1 MAEEDGFFSRWS
13 RRKVLAKTGE
23 PLPETAPAPA
33 QPTPA
38 VPRVAAL
45 APVPAPAAAP
55 PSEPPPPTL
64 DDVARLTP
72 ESDFKP
78 FVARAVDPQVR
89 NAAMKTLFS
98 DPHFNV
104 MDGLDIYIDDYSK
117 PDPLPLELARKLTSA
132 QFMKVFD
139 APEAAPA
146 PSMEAPAGT
155 VSPAS
160 VTSAPGPLPA
170 ALPVQ
175 SGDAADP
182 VSASAPAVGAA
193 GLASPA
199 EAGVRLAPHQLPS
212 ELPNEPTA

>member
-1 MAEEDGFFSRWS
+1 MAEDDGFFSRWS

-23 PLPETAPAPA
+23 PLPEPAPVA
-33 QPTPA
+33 PMA
-38 VPRVAAL
+38 VAAV
-45 APVPAPAAAP
+45 PVPAVAPAA
-55 PSEPPPPTL
+55 PSEVATEPQQAPLPTL
-64 DDVARLTP
+64 DDVAQLTP

-139 APEAAPA
+139 APE
-146 PSMEAPAGT
+146 EAPQT
-155 VSPAS
+155 TPQAS
-160 VTSAPGPLPA
+160 
-170 ALPVQ
+170 ALPDDTHTEQ
-175 SGDAADP
+175 APPPADP
-182 VSASAPAVGAA
+182 PT
-193 GLASPA
+193 
-199 EAGVRLAPHQLPS
+199 
-212 ELPNEPTA
+212 EPTA